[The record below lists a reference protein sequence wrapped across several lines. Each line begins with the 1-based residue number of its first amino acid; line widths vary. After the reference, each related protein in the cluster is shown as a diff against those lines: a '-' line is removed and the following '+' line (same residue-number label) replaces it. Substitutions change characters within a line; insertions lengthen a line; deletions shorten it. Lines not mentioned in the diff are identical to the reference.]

1 MRKSNECE
9 ALEPGSNTVFGS
21 RKFGSAALPDLTRR
35 SFFSRIGGGF
45 GALGLTSVL
54 VDGGILLESGLA
66 RADSTGGAEQ
76 SVPSNPLAA
85 RPSHF
90 PARAKRVIFLF
101 MNGGPS
107 HVDTFDPK
115 PALRRYAGQEPPK
128 GLLTGRRKTGRLM
141 PSPFSAG
148 PRGQSGIEVSELF
161 PHVSAC
167 IDEICVLRSM
177 YTDNPNH
184 EPSLL
189 MMNSG
194 NMQPIRPSLGS
205 WLTFGLGTE
214 NQNLPGFVVLC
225 PGKPVVGPQ
234 LWSSSFLPGIYQGT
248 HIQNQT
254 IDPDRIIRD
263 LSNRRLSAAEQ
274 REQLGLIQALNERH
288 AETHGRDQALEARI
302 ASLEIAFR
310 MQFEAREAFDIAR
323 ESAPTRDLYGS
334 GEFASACLIARR
346 LVERGVRVVQI
357 YYGNAQPWDD
367 HKDINLHRDHAQ
379 KSDRPVAAL
388 LEDLKAR
395 GLLEDT
401 LVIWGGEFGR
411 TPYSEGAKGRDHH
424 SLGFT
429 MWLAGGGVRGGFV
442 HGATDELGMQAV
454 ASRMHV
460 HDLHATIL
468 HLMGLDHERLTY
480 RYSGRDFRLTDV
492 SGRVARE
499 IIA

>member
-1 MRKSNECE
+1 MAPRDNQ
-9 ALEPGSNTVFGS
+9 
-21 RKFGSAALPDLTRR
+21 SAAFNGFATSPLARFSRRDLL
-35 SFFSRIGGGF
+35 SRIGGGF
-45 GALGLTSVL
+45 GALGLTSVMAQAGL
-54 VDGGILLESGLA
+54 LGSAASGFAASPTKNESAVPVD
-66 RADSTGGAEQ
+66 
-76 SVPSNPLAA
+76 PLAPKA
-85 RPSHF
+85 PHF
-90 PARAKRVIFLF
+90 PPRAKRVIFLF

-115 PALRRYAGQEPPK
+115 PVLTKHAGQSPPAA
-128 GLLTGRRKTGRLM
+128 LLTGRPKRGKLM
-141 PSPFSAG
+141 ASPFRFR
-148 PRGQSGIEVSELF
+148 PQGQSGIEVSELF
-161 PHVSAC
+161 PHVSTC
-167 IDEICVLRSM
+167 IDDLCVLRSM

-205 WLTFGLGTE
+205 WLTFGLGSE

-234 LWSSSFLPGIYQGT
+234 LWSNSFLPGIYQGT
-248 HIQNQT
+248 HIHNQS

-263 LSNRRLSAAEQ
+263 VSNRHLPPAHQ
-274 REQLGLIQALNERH
+274 
-288 AETHGRDQALEARI
+288 RDQLDLLQTLNQEHRDARGPDEAIDARI
-302 ASLEIAFR
+302 ASLEMAYR
-310 MQFEAREAFDIAR
+310 MQFEAREAFDLSR
-323 ESAPTRDLYGS
+323 ETAMTRNVYGD
-334 GEFASACLIARR
+334 GQFANACLIARR
-346 LVERGVRVVQI
+346 LVERGVRIVQV
-357 YYGNAQPWDD
+357 YYGADQPWDD
-367 HKDINLHRDHAQ
+367 HSDINQ
-379 KSDRPVAAL
+379 SIAAL
-388 LEDLKAR
+388 LKDLKAR

-401 LVIWGGEFGR
+401 LVVWGGEFGR

-424 SLGFT
+424 SLGFS
-429 MWLAGGGVRGGFV
+429 MWLAGGGVKGGYV

-454 ASRMHV
+454 TDRMHV

-492 SGRVARE
+492 SGRVARD

>member
-1 MRKSNECE
+1 MNDRS
-9 ALEPGSNTVFGS
+9 ALGLGLGEPDLSGI
-21 RKFGSAALPDLTRR
+21 PLTRR
-35 SFFSRIGGGF
+35 ALFCRIGGGF

-54 VDGGILLESGLA
+54 ADAGLLMLAGETEAAGSGI
-66 RADSTGGAEQ
+66 TQGAVTI
-76 SVPSNPLAA
+76 SPLAA
-85 RPSHF
+85 RAPHF
-90 PARAKRVIFLF
+90 PARARRVIFLF

-115 PALRRYAGQEPPK
+115 PALHRHAGQDPPAVIK
-128 GLLTGRRKTGRLM
+128 TGRRKRGKVM
-141 PSPFSAG
+141 PSPFSAR
-148 PRGQSGIEVSELF
+148 PHGQSGIEVTELF
-161 PHVSAC
+161 PHLAAC
-167 IDEICVLRSM
+167 IDEICVIRSM

-234 LWSSSFLPGIYQGT
+234 LWSNSFLPGIYQGT
-248 HIQNQT
+248 HIRNQT
-254 IDPDRIIRD
+254 IDPGQIIRD
-263 LSNRRLSAAEQ
+263 VTNRHLSPPAQ
-274 REQLGLIQALNERH
+274 RVQLDLVQALNYEHLGAR
-288 AETHGRDQALEARI
+288 GRDEALEGRI
-302 ASLEIAFR
+302 ASLELAFR
-310 MQFEAREAFDIAR
+310 MQFEAREAFDLAR
-323 ESAPTRDLYGS
+323 ESAATRVLYGT

-346 LVERGVRVVQI
+346 LVERGVRVVQV
-357 YYGNAQPWDD
+357 YYGNDQPWDD
-367 HKDINLHRDHAQ
+367 HKDISRHREHAQ
-379 KSDRPVAAL
+379 KSDRPIAAL
-388 LEDLKAR
+388 LTDLKAR
-395 GLLEDT
+395 GLLDET

-424 SLGFT
+424 SLGFS
-429 MWLAGGGVRGGFV
+429 MWLAGGGAKGGFV

-454 ASRMHV
+454 ENRMHV

-499 IIA
+499 VLA

>member
-1 MRKSNECE
+1 
-9 ALEPGSNTVFGS
+9 
-21 RKFGSAALPDLTRR
+21 
-35 SFFSRIGGGF
+35 
-45 GALGLTSVL
+45 
-54 VDGGILLESGLA
+54 
-66 RADSTGGAEQ
+66 
-76 SVPSNPLAA
+76 
-85 RPSHF
+85 
-90 PARAKRVIFLF
+90 
-101 MNGGPS
+101 
-107 HVDTFDPK
+107 
-115 PALRRYAGQEPPK
+115 
-128 GLLTGRRKTGRLM
+128 
-141 PSPFSAG
+141 
-148 PRGQSGIEVSELF
+148 
-161 PHVSAC
+161 
-167 IDEICVLRSM
+167 
-177 YTDNPNH
+177 
-184 EPSLL
+184 
-189 MMNSG
+189 
-194 NMQPIRPSLGS
+194 
-205 WLTFGLGTE
+205 
-214 NQNLPGFVVLC
+214 
-225 PGKPVVGPQ
+225 

-288 AETHGRDQALEARI
+288 AQTHGRDQALEARI

-323 ESAPTRDLYGS
+323 ESAPTRDLYGA

-379 KSDRPVAAL
+379 KSDRPIAAL
-388 LEDLKAR
+388 LKDLKAR

-492 SGRVARE
+492 SGRVARD
-499 IIA
+499 ILA